1 MRSAQLGPA
10 QQDRQELMRK
20 GPVMATIKEFEEALR
35 EQGMH
40 MALAVLE
47 RLRQRD
53 RAVRT
58 TAAPR
63 RVRGTKMTPDLARKI
78 LELHQGTE
86 LTQQEVAFKLGVNQ
100 GRVNE
105 VIKHGKW
112 LSDDPNAPEAV
123 ARDKAL
129 ARSAKAPR
137 PRAGSRPGKAER
149 RLSLED
155 RKPRAAKH
163 QAQLTLGDF

>member
-63 RVRGTKMTPDLARKI
+63 RVRGTKMTPDLARKV
-78 LELHQGTE
+78 LELHQTTE
-86 LTQQEVAFKLGVNQ
+86 LTQQEIAFKLGVNQ
-100 GRVNE
+100 GRVNQ
-105 VIKHGKW
+105 VVKHGKW
-112 LSDDPNAPEAV
+112 LSGDQNAPEAV

-129 ARSAKAPR
+129 ARAAKASR
-137 PRAGSRPGKAER
+137 PSSGSRAVKVGQRAAAAE
-149 RLSLED
+149 
-155 RKPRAAKH
+155 RKPRPPGH
-163 QAQLTLGDF
+163 QAQ